1 MLIYV
6 SERLWSYRKKDLSAE
21 NIYKTLNEVF
31 KDVDREYDY
40 AVIYYEH
47 KEEKITRL
55 TELFG
60 HPCFQNIVNVHD
72 YGCIDYYKDL
82 YDATCR
88 WRELQQITNK
98 SYHRVAIVSYLDSEI
113 IISEEK

>member
-1 MLIYV
+1 MRNYGVI
-6 SERLWSYRKKDLSAE
+6 EKEDLSAE

-31 KDVDREYDY
+31 KDVDREYVY

-47 KEEKITRL
+47 KKEKIPRL
-55 TELFG
+55 AEYFG
-60 HPCFQNIVNVHD
+60 QRYLQNIVAVND

-82 YDATCR
+82 DDATYR
-88 WRELQQITNK
+88 WRELQEITNK

-113 IISEEK
+113 IISEGE

>member
-1 MLIYV
+1 MRDYGVI
-6 SERLWSYRKKDLSAE
+6 EKEDLSIE

-47 KEEKITRL
+47 TEDKHTRL
-55 TELFG
+55 AELFG
-60 HPCFQNIVNVHD
+60 RPCWRSIVDVND

-82 YDATCR
+82 YDATYR

-98 SYHRVAIVSYLDSEI
+98 SYHRVAIVSYLDSKVV
-113 IISEEK
+113 ISEDE